1 MERAGDH
8 EPSKGS
14 GSPQCV
20 GSEMDGAHMFSRRAH
35 PGRRGRAVL
44 AACALAILAAAAG
57 CTSGGGQSSS
67 AGSPRP
73 SAASLSS
80 SARSPASWAGSLGS
94 GVMVDPPGS
103 AAPGND
109 SPQGVMLGVAA
120 AYSTGHY
127 TGLCRYEPPGAQS
140 GCVSAWS
147 GDPGDRVD
155 LSQLPF
161 GRNIKPGYTAIDGDK
176 ALIGYTGS
184 VCELKRSPSCV
195 TNNDPAA
202 ILDSGKSFSTL
213 WSQSLLSFSESGY
226 SLSQAVKINGKWYAY
241 TVNASIATF

>member
-20 GSEMDGAHMFSRRAH
+20 GSEMDGARMFSRRAQ

-44 AACALAILAAAAG
+44 AACALAILAAVAG

-67 AGSPRP
+67 AGSPR
-73 SAASLSS
+73 
-80 SARSPASWAGSLGS
+80 SWAGSLGS

-120 AYSTGHY
+120 AYSGHY

-140 GCVSAWS
+140 GCVAAWS

-155 LSQLPF
+155 LSELPF
-161 GRNIKPGYTAIDGDK
+161 GRNIKPGYTAIDGDE

-213 WSQSLLSFSESGY
+213 WTQSLLSFSESGY